1 MCNGDEAEEEEVV
14 AMTLLED
21 ELVFFLAKKAAA
33 VVFWHLEPIGP
44 EWDITYLLLQSIF
57 FFLQQTTKEVVQEI
71 QDTSEAMIFLFRG
84 RLDVFIAKCVH
95 FGT

>member
-21 ELVFFLAKKAAA
+21 VLAFFLAKKAAA

-44 EWDITYLLLQSIF
+44 EWDMTYLLLQSIF
-57 FFLQQTTKEVVQEI
+57 VIIVLQQ
-71 QDTSEAMIFLFRG
+71 
-84 RLDVFIAKCVH
+84 
-95 FGT
+95 